1 MLRPAELT
9 WKDPNGNRATLPT
22 KAQDNAVGQ
31 LSYPTV
37 TTNVTI
43 DEKQFE
49 IGSMQKSK
57 KVHNSLDEYL
67 DIGYLK
73 IHI

>member
-1 MLRPAELT
+1 LT

-22 KAQDNAVGQ
+22 QAQDNAVGQ

-43 DEKQFE
+43 EEKV
-49 IGSMQKSK
+49 GYR
-57 KVHNSLDEYL
+57 LDAEV
-67 DIGYLK
+67 
-73 IHI
+73 